1 MDETE
6 AKIQKQIDEMSP
18 KEAIKLAMALA
29 VCSDTNINNEQKRD
43 ILFAGIEIIRVLTTQ
58 QTLKMLV
65 KGPETLP
72 MKERIRLLNELAD
85 ENYRKYLER
94 FFVLTS
100 MIEGVDD

>member
-1 MDETE
+1 MDE
-6 AKIQKQIDEMSP
+6 AKLQKQIDELSP

-29 VCSDTNINNEQKRD
+29 VCSDTNINHDQKRD
-43 ILFAGIEIIRVLTTQ
+43 ILFAGIEIIRAITTQ
-58 QTLKMLV
+58 QTLKLLV
-65 KGPETLP
+65 KGPEVLP

-100 MIEGVDD
+100 MIEDVDD